1 MLRILHAAPR
11 FAAAPHERNERT
23 RFSPPAWPAAFWMMW
38 EAMHEGLAAHRHYEQ
53 LRSKGVAHNAA
64 LRQALAM
71 GPASAQPARGT
82 ITPLYFAGRA

>member
-11 FAAAPHERNERT
+11 FAAAPHKRNERT
-23 RFSPPAWPAAFWMMW
+23 RFSPPTWSAAFRMMW